1 MRTNLPII
9 SECLKEIDIENDILV
24 HDRDTD
30 GIFTIYTYKII
41 ANIDFKDDLS
51 PIDTSQVFNGINYA
65 RMLNGMAKWLDIDG
79 RVDVMSLREEASR
92 DVSDVSDIVLLNIRR
107 TFQDLPRVPRIPNK
121 PITNQDVELRGD
133 LPDTQ
138 VISTRAV

>member
-41 ANIDFKDDLS
+41 ANIDFNSVIRNDITKIKITALTEKVISNPRSLLSTNIYNKDNTDIVFGDSKTVDGLIIKDGKKDS
-51 PIDTSQVFNGINYA
+51 SQVLY
-65 RMLNGMAKWLDIDG
+65 W
-79 RVDVMSLREEASR
+79 VY
-92 DVSDVSDIVLLNIRR
+92 
-107 TFQDLPRVPRIPNK
+107 
-121 PITNQDVELRGD
+121 
-133 LPDTQ
+133 
-138 VISTRAV
+138 